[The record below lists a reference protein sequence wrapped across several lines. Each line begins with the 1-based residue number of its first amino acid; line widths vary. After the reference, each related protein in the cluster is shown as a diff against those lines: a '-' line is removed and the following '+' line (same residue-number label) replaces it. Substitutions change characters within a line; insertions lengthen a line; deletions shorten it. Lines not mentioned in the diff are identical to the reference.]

1 MALAELKRVFSTF
14 EKQVNKKQHF
24 EHTLALNLDV
34 NKNSKSL
41 SWACWRYV
49 SALRPQIS
57 LDGRSETD
65 HTGL

>member
-24 EHTLALNLDV
+24 EHTLALNLDL

-41 SWACWRYV
+41 SWAC
-49 SALRPQIS
+49 
-57 LDGRSETD
+57 
-65 HTGL
+65 